1 MNVGGVSYGLC
12 AAAFWVLLALL
23 LGNRRGRAQGVRLV
37 VAVAVSAVWATLNAW
52 QSWAASAPLLLIHTV
67 EIFRH
72 AAWILVLT
80 SLLGVSLSRFQII
93 IVHSLWMG
101 LLAFT
106 VVAAIAEM
114 NGWSLAE
121 PLSLF
126 ALSGIALSIAGLV
139 LLEQLYRNA
148 TQETRGALRYFVIGV
163 GLMFAYDLFLYSQT
177 ELLRGIAANAWNL
190 RGAIVLASAPML
202 ALAVRNNPQWSL
214 DVFVSRHIV
223 FYTSTFVAIGLYLM
237 AVALGGYY
245 VRAIEAQWSALAQLV
260 FFVGAAAVLVVLL
273 TSGTWQRRIKV
284 FISKHFYRNKYDYRI
299 EWLRFID
306 TLSSARDVGIK
317 TTAIRAV
324 AQIFGS
330 PSGVLYWQAEAGKPF
345 MPLAKWPEHEVEFSQ
360 VLRDMPPLDPTDN
373 LAVFLAKHQW
383 IIDLQEYRQGPD
395 LYQGIR
401 LPEWMDVSAGFRI
414 VSPLF
419 ELDRLVGFIVLS
431 EPPPPFELT
440 YEDRDLLKTVGR
452 HVATHIAQYEASR
465 QLIEGRQL
473 EAYSRLTAFVMHDLK
488 NAVAQLRLLVQ
499 NAARHR
505 GNPAFFDD
513 AMATISNTVDRMT
526 KLIEQLRGGA
536 ERERNEPLKLIDVL
550 RDVVARCADRQPVP
564 TLHASVEGE
573 LLVTA
578 NREQLTNVMEHVLRN
593 AQDATSANRSI
604 ALHVAQRGGFAEVA
618 VEDEGAGMDLEF
630 IRDRLFRPFDST
642 KGSRGMGIG
651 AYQVR
656 EYILSLGGAVNVHS
670 IPEKGT
676 RFSLSIPLRTIN

>member
-1 MNVGGVSYGLC
+1 MTLGGISYGLC
-12 AAAFWVLLALL
+12 AVAFWGLLALL
-23 LGNRRGRAQGVRLV
+23 LGNWRGRAEAARLLA
-37 VAVAVSAVWATLNAW
+37 AVAVSAVWATVNAW
-52 QSWAASAPLLLIHTV
+52 QSWSPSPVLLIHTA
-67 EIFRH
+67 EILRH
-72 AAWILVLT
+72 AAWIVVLT
-80 SLLGVSLSRFQII
+80 GMLGASLSRLQVVL
-93 IVHSLWMG
+93 VHSVWMG
-101 LLAFT
+101 LLVFSAFSA
-106 VVAAIAEM
+106 VMELYGRAPI
-114 NGWSLAE
+114 E
-121 PLSLF
+121 PVSLF
-126 ALSGIALSIAGLV
+126 ALSGMALSIAGLV

-148 TQETRGALRYFVIGV
+148 TQETRGALKYFVIGV

-177 ELLRGIAANAWNL
+177 ELLRGIAANAWNV
-190 RGAIVLASAPML
+190 RGFIVLIAVPML
-202 ALAVRNNPQWSL
+202 AMAVRNNPQWSL

-245 VRAIEAQWSALAQLV
+245 VRAIEAQWSFLAQFV
-260 FFVGAAAVLVVLL
+260 FFAGAAVVLLVLL

-306 TLSSARDVGIK
+306 TLSSARDVSIK

-330 PSGVLYWQAEAGKPF
+330 PGGVLFWQSEQGKPF
-345 MPLAKWPEHEVEFSQ
+345 APLAVWPEHAVAGAAVQ
-360 VLRDMPPLDPTDN
+360 DLPPLAADDN
-373 LAVFLAKHQW
+373 LVAFLAKHQW
-383 IIDLQEYRQGPD
+383 IIDLQEYRHGPD

-401 LPEWMDVSAGFRI
+401 LPGWADAATGFRI

-419 ELDRLVGFIVLS
+419 ELDRLVGFIVLA

-505 GNPAFFDD
+505 SNPAFFDD

-526 KLIEQLRGGA
+526 KLIEQLRGGV
-536 ERERNEPLKLIDVL
+536 ERDRNETVKVL
-550 RDVVARCADRQPVP
+550 EVVRDAIARCSDRQPVP
-564 TLHASVEGE
+564 E
-573 LLVTA
+573 LTGSDSSGVAVQA
-578 NREQLTNVMEHVLRN
+578 NREQLTSVLEHVLRN
-593 AQDATSANRSI
+593 AQDATPSERRI
-604 ALHVAQRGGFAEVA
+604 AVHLRQQGKFVEIS
-618 VEDEGAGMDLEF
+618 VEDEGSGMDVEF

-656 EYILSLGGAVNVHS
+656 EYILSLGGGINVNS

-676 RFSLSIPLRTIN
+676 RFSLSIPVPTIN

>member
-1 MNVGGVSYGLC
+1 MTLSSASYG
-12 AAAFWVLLALL
+12 AGAIAFWVLLLL
-23 LGNRRGRAQGVRLV
+23 LSNSWRNRAHGGRFVAAVGVTAL
-37 VAVAVSAVWATLNAW
+37 WATVQTWQAW
-52 QSWAASAPLLLIHTV
+52 TGASSLLIIHLS
-67 EIFRH
+67 EILRY
-72 AAWILVLT
+72 AAWLHLLT
-80 SLLGVSLSRFQII
+80 GLLAASLSRAQLL
-93 IVHSLWMG
+93 IVHLSWVGSLIAT
-101 LLAFT
+101 LIST
-106 VVAAIAEM
+106 ISVALRIPFVD
-114 NGWSLAE
+114 

-126 ALSGIALSIAGLV
+126 ALSGITLAVVGLV

-148 TQETRGALRYFVIGV
+148 ATETRTALRYFVIGV
-163 GLMFAYDLFLYSQT
+163 GLMFAYDLFLFSQT
-177 ELLRGIAANAWNL
+177 ELLRGVAVSAWAL
-190 RGAIVLASAPML
+190 RGTIVLLAVPML
-202 ALAVRNNPQWSL
+202 TLSMRNNPQWSL
-214 DVFVSRHIV
+214 NVFVSRHVV
-223 FYTSTFVAIGLYLM
+223 FYTSTFVAIGLYLL
-237 AVALGGYY
+237 AIALGGYY
-245 VRAIEAQWSALAQLV
+245 VRAIDAKWGYIAQFM
-260 FFVGAAAVLVVLL
+260 FFVGAASVLVVVL

-324 AQIFGS
+324 AQIFDS
-330 PSGVLYWQAEAGKPF
+330 PGGVLYWQSESGKPF
-345 MPLAKWPEHEVEFSQ
+345 VPSAEWPEHSATLPGLAPLEAED
-360 VLRDMPPLDPTDN
+360 DMIG
-373 LAVFLAKHQW
+373 FLAKHQW
-383 IIDLQEYRQGPD
+383 IIDLEEYWRGPD

-401 LPEWMDVSAGFRI
+401 VPAWVERATNFRLI
-414 VSPLF
+414 SPLF
-419 ELDRLVGFIVLS
+419 ELDRLVGFIALR

-465 QLIEGRQL
+465 RLIEGRQL

-526 KLIEQLRGGA
+526 RLIEQLRVGA
-536 ERERNEPLKLIDVL
+536 ERERNEPVKLLDAV
-550 RDVVARCADRQPVP
+550 RDAVARCADRQPVP
-564 TLHASVEGE
+564 ILTTDMDSASAV
-573 LLVTA
+573 LA
-578 NREQLTNVMEHVLRN
+578 NREQLTSVLEHVVRN
-593 AQDATSANRSI
+593 AQDATPVNSAVAVS
-604 ALHVAQRGGFAEVA
+604 VAQHGAFAEV
-618 VEDEGAGMDLEF
+618 VVDDQGSGMDLEF

-670 IPEKGT
+670 VPEKGT
-676 RFSLSIPLRTIN
+676 RFSLSIPLRAIN